1 MPQAVRGSVFV
12 FRNAGISFSASK
24 RLLERL
30 ECSVVVNPTVI
41 KNVYCR
47 VTLLDA
53 ATSQAREEGWGRE
66 KEKGGVTQSSYGHL

>member
-1 MPQAVRGSVFV
+1 MPQALRGSVFV
-12 FRNAGISFSASK
+12 FRNARISFSASK

-30 ECSVVVNPTVI
+30 ERGVVVNPTVI

-53 ATSQAREEGWGRE
+53 ATSQPRERGGGE

>member
-53 ATSQAREEGWGRE
+53 ATSQPREGV
-66 KEKGGVTQSSYGHL
+66 GGKKRRGE

>member
-12 FRNAGISFSASK
+12 FGNARISFSASK

-30 ECSVVVNPTVI
+30 ERSVVVNSTVI

-53 ATSQAREEGWGRE
+53 ATSQPREGGGRE
-66 KEKGGVTQSSYGHL
+66 KEKGE